1 MPSLQTFLSGSF
13 NNFGK
18 NHLSYY
24 LLSEHKC
31 NKAEVKCVLTE
42 SRQKLRVFS
51 RRRQSRATY
60 QSANIYDAFIF
71 RCNYEHLFWAPIMS
85 TYLRQWTVFTY
96 FRLQANGLAL
106 NTIYILDMATLTPV
120 SSDPNV
126 CVYFSALVSAR
137 LRAGAGGVWRVS
149 AGSRAPITRSLTS
162 SSILPTSPQWAGCPI
177 SRWSVS
183 NIRD

>member
-1 MPSLQTFLSGSF
+1 MD
-13 NNFGK
+13 
-18 NHLSYY
+18 HLTILVKTVHLIY

-42 SRQKLRVFS
+42 PRLTLRAFS

-71 RCNYEHLFWAPIMS
+71 SCNYEHLFWAPIMS

-96 FRLQANGLAL
+96 FRLQANILGLAAHYL
-106 NTIYILDMATLTPV
+106 HPSHAATLTQV
-120 SSDPNV
+120 SSGSNV
-126 CVYFSALVSAR
+126 CVYISALVNAR
-137 LRAGAGGVWRVS
+137 LRPGAGGVWPVLM
-149 AGSRAPITRSLTS
+149 GSRASITRTRTS
-162 SSILPTSPQWAGCPI
+162 SSILPTSPRWAGCPI
-177 SRWSVS
+177 SRWSFSS